1 MSTAEQLTHVFNDN
15 FVAYFHAHVAHVNIE
30 GRNFQSDHKLLQKV
44 YEDLQDQI
52 DVIAEL
58 LRTMGEYMPSALN
71 EIIEDSEIPDINV
84 NGTAD
89 ELLALVRINLMTLK
103 GCYDELIKEADSE
116 GYLEIA
122 NYAQDRV
129 LAINKFLWMLNAT
142 LN

>member
-1 MSTAEQLTHVFNDN
+1 M
-15 FVAYFHAHVAHVNIE
+15 
-30 GRNFQSDHKLLQKV
+30 GRNFVSDHKLLQKV

-52 DVIAEL
+52 DIIAEL
-58 LRTMGEYMPSALN
+58 LRTMGEYMPSTLN

-89 ELLALVRINLMTLK
+89 ELLALVRINLTTLK